1 MLGKTTSVPVKQKVE
16 MSIPYLNND
25 SKSFLKYFKKL
36 FSKRYLRSFIIY
48 SRNINGSFTKRILK
62 CNNKV
67 VVKMADKVVLLV
79 NALVYVIVIVKYV
92 VKDI

>member
-1 MLGKTTSVPVKQKVE
+1 MCGSEV
-16 MSIPYLNND
+16 MCS
-25 SKSFLKYFKKL
+25 KKL
-36 FSKRYLRSFIIY
+36 YTPWSVYRQFTVVVWVIVKRGYSDCFKRS
-48 SRNINGSFTKRILK
+48 LK